1 MNNMITLENGILTAK
16 VNPWG
21 AELTSLKLD
30 GMERIWEGDP
40 AIWGRHAPTLF
51 PLVGRLIG
59 QQYELDGEMISA
71 PMHGFCRERAGGL
84 PLPLHAGHHL
94 HVGGKCH
101 LQTAYGDEPF
111 RSAHA
116 L

>member
-51 PLVGRLIG
+51 PLIGRLIG

-71 PMHGFCRERAGGL
+71 PMHGFCREREFEVCL
-84 PLPLHAGHHL
+84 LYTSPSPR
-94 HVGGKCH
+94 
-101 LQTAYGDEPF
+101 D
-111 RSAHA
+111 S
-116 L
+116 